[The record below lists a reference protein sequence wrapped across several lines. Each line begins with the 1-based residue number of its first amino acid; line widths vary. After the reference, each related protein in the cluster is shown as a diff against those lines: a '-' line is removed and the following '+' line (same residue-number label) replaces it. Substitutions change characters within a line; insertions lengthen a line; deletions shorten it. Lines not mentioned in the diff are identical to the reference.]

1 MGVRNVQ
8 VRLEEDVYQGML
20 ALVERHGFGSQQQ
33 FLQYLICR
41 EVEKEGVE
49 KERVEKRS
57 ALDPTHPA
65 TWNPEELELGQAL
78 VELLRLPAKERASNT
93 LNGLAIN
100 GVVAAKNALRGKK
113 RLKSD

>member
-8 VRLEEDVYQGML
+8 VRLEEDTYQGML

-33 FLQYLICR
+33 FLQYLISR

-49 KERVEKRS
+49 KGSE
-57 ALDPTHPA
+57 LDPTHPS

-78 VELLRLPAKERASNT
+78 IELLRLPAKERASNT

-100 GVVAAKNALRGKK
+100 GIVAAKNALRKKK
-113 RLKSD
+113 RLESD